1 MDPFHASLSE
11 DQRMAFLSS
20 MLSTLSLDQLLYVRN
35 TLISAYITVKGG
47 TKRAPRN
54 RQVRQKIKLTKLNV
68 APNDTYETVRSDII
82 DAMGDAVSTRIYVDV
97 EKREA
102 TVTFDSYEVA
112 DTAFARLEQRFP
124 VVIML

>member
-112 DTAFARLEQRFP
+112 DTALARLEQRFP

>member
-112 DTAFARLEQRFP
+112 DTALTRLEQRFP